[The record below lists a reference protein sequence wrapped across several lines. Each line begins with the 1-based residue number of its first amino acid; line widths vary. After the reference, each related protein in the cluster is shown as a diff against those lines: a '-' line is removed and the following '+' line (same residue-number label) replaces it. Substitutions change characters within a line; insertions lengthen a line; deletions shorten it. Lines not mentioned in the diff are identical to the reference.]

1 MLRAP
6 RILALALTVVLA
18 AACGGG
24 PDSEAPAQTDV
35 QMASQTEAQ
44 PAVNLDTPPETKP
57 AATPQPAPAKKPAPK
72 PAARTEP
79 KPEPKVE
86 PPPEPRIIALTVP
99 SATQLRVTLDQELS
113 TKATQVG
120 DVFTATVAAP
130 VLAGDYVA
138 VPIGSR
144 VHGVV
149 TAVQEAKGESPAV
162 LKVDFTQIDVQ
173 GQAFP
178 LRASV
183 AEANPEKKSSIS
195 AGDAV
200 VKVGG
205 GAAAGAILGRIIGKD
220 AKGTLIGAAVG
231 AAAGT
236 AIMLGTQDSY
246 GVLAKDSEM
255 GLRLEEPLEVL
266 IREEIT

>member
-6 RILALALTVVLA
+6 RILALALTVGLL
-18 AACGGG
+18 AACGG
-24 PDSEAPAQTDV
+24 PESEAPAQTDT
-35 QMASQTEAQ
+35 QMAAQNEAQ
-44 PAVNLDTPPETKP
+44 PAANMEAPAEVKP
-57 AATPQPAPAKKPAPK
+57 ASEPAVAKKPAAK
-72 PAARTEP
+72 PAR
-79 KPEPKVE
+79 PEPKAEPIVE
-86 PPPEPRIIALTVP
+86 TPPEPRIIALTVP
-99 SATQLRVTLDQELS
+99 AATELRVTLDQELS
-113 TKATQVG
+113 TKSSKVG
-120 DVFTATVAAP
+120 DVFTATIAVP
-130 VLAGDYVA
+130 VLSGDHIA

-149 TAVQEAKGESPAV
+149 TAVQDAQGGNPAV
-162 LKVDFTQIDVQ
+162 LKVDFTEIDV
-173 GQAFP
+173 GGKAFP
-178 LRASV
+178 LRAGV

-220 AKGTLIGAAVG
+220 TKGTLIGAAVG

-246 GVLAKDSEM
+246 GVLVKDSEM
-255 GLRLEEPLEVL
+255 GLRLEEPLQVE
-266 IREEIT
+266 IREEVT

>member
-1 MLRAP
+1 MLKAP
-6 RILALALTVVLA
+6 RTLAVALTVMLVV
-18 AACGGG
+18 ACGGG
-24 PDSEAPAQTDV
+24 PESEVPAQTEA
-35 QMASQTEAQ
+35 QMAAETEAQ
-44 PAVNLDTPPETKP
+44 PAANMEAPAETKP
-57 AATPQPAPAKKPAPK
+57 ATTTETAVTKKPAAK
-72 PAARTEP
+72 PATRTQP
-79 KPEPKVE
+79 KAEPKVE

-99 SATQLRVTLDQELS
+99 VATELRVTLDQELS
-113 TKATQVG
+113 TKSSKMG
-120 DVFTATVAAP
+120 DVFTATVAVP
-130 VLAGDYVA
+130 VLSGDKVA

-149 TAVQEAKGESPAV
+149 TAVQDAQGGNPAV

-173 GQAFP
+173 GTAFP

-220 AKGTLIGAAVG
+220 TKGTLIGAAVG

-255 GLRLEEPLEVL
+255 GLRLEEPLQVE